1 MTQTPA
7 EYKTNYTLKSNS
19 YYIKA
24 ACLFFSLCLLIAC
37 PVAATYL
44 NCWERI
50 FSDFYQI
57 LTMPSPLVTDYFYLG
72 NMASAFFNAGLCGLA
87 CTLIMIINKTDC
99 PPSFLAGYF
108 LVIAHC
114 FYGLNFLNM
123 WPPMFGIFLFC
134 RLMKIHF
141 NENLDMAMFSTA
153 FGPFISE
160 MLFRYHVD
168 DNYIVWKTQISFLG
182 FSYAVIFSIFLGF
195 AIPAMLP
202 GALRLHKGF
211 NLFNGGLAFGLL
223 GLFIYSYM
231 YKTFG
236 VTAPTPLKTLN
247 VLYNSHG
254 NSYAGFIITFF
265 SIIFLSFLICGWFMN
280 GKSFKGYE
288 KLLESTGH
296 RVNFF
301 ETYGPALVYINI
313 GVYGFMMLFYSFV
326 YGMQN
331 TLAKSAD
338 SLGLRT
344 VKFALGS
351 FIPIVGGT
359 VSDAFSAVR
368 EGLGYV
374 KAMTG
379 AGGILIL
386 LCMVLPVAVS
396 VWCFHLVLSCS
407 QTAAELLDCTQSAR
421 LLADTQSILQ
431 LLSALVWLAV
441 TFFCFSIILFTKTS
455 VHAS

>member
-1 MTQTPA
+1 MKKVIVVFFWTVCVIFTAAVPVSAETYTFDGAENSSLENAWEELLRTLPEELRNEVAGLDPGASTAEGSIHTLLSLGYWKEKISNLLKGGLQSALSAFTSIIGVLLLTAVCKQLPESTVAGPFAFCSDLCMALTVFGSARSVMQMMEDFLEQLCRIMTAMIPVM
-7 EYKTNYTLKSNS
+7 
-19 YYIKA
+19 A
-24 ACLFFSLCLLIAC
+24 AVSMSAGE
-37 PVAATYL
+37 V
-44 NCWERI
+44 
-50 FSDFYQI
+50 
-57 LTMPSPLVTDYFYLG
+57 
-72 NMASAFFNAGLCGLA
+72 ASASVNRTGLTLFVTVLNQLQRWLFMPLGQALYSISIVSA
-87 CTLIMIINKTDC
+87 VCTQVRM
-99 PPSFLAGYF
+99 G
-108 LVIAHC
+108 
-114 FYGLNFLNM
+114 
-123 WPPMFGIFLFC
+123 
-134 RLMKIHF
+134 
-141 NENLDMAMFSTA
+141 
-153 FGPFISE
+153 
-160 MLFRYHVD
+160 
-168 DNYIVWKTQISFLG
+168 
-182 FSYAVIFSIFLGF
+182 
-195 AIPAMLP
+195 
-202 GALRLHKGF
+202 
-211 NLFNGGLAFGLL
+211 
-223 GLFIYSYM
+223 
-231 YKTFG
+231 
-236 VTAPTPLKTLN
+236 
-247 VLYNSHG
+247 
-254 NSYAGFIITFF
+254 GFIASIRKLFMTLF
-265 SIIFLSFLICGWFMN
+265 S
-280 GKSFKGYE
+280 
-288 KLLESTGH
+288 
-296 RVNFF
+296 
-301 ETYGPALVYINI
+301 
-313 GVYGFMMLFYSFV
+313 FMMLFYSFV